1 MPRQP
6 LLIVCIV
13 VAVIHELR
21 AEVFVCINEIYTKGE
36 DEFVELAAYAAD
48 GLVDSIDLAV

>member
-36 DEFVELAAYAAD
+36 DEFVELAAYSAD